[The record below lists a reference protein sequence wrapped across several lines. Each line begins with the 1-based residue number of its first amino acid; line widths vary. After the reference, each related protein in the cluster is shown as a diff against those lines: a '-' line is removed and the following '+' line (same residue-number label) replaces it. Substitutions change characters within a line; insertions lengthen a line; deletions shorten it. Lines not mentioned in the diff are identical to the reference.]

1 MAKKETD
8 RFVKVLD
15 ESGIITCNE
24 IWADTQTGVQYLY
37 HASGNSGGLT
47 VLVDSEGKPLC
58 TASPPTPLS
67 SDGERSGKW
76 PFLRRS
82 VPCAAGR

>member
-37 HASGNSGGLT
+37 HASGNSGINA
-47 VLVDSEGKPLC
+47 PLFLA
-58 TASPPTPLS
+58 ASTTITPSLI
-67 SDGERSGKW
+67 
-76 PFLRRS
+76 PLNILFL
-82 VPCAAGR
+82 

>member
-1 MAKKETD
+1 MTKTETD

-37 HASGNSGGLT
+37 HTCGSSGGLT
-47 VLVDSEGKPLC
+47 VLVDAEGKPLLYHR
-58 TASPPTPLS
+58 TP
-67 SDGERSGKW
+67 DAPEYK
-76 PFLRRS
+76 
-82 VPCAAGR
+82 

>member
-37 HASGNSGGLT
+37 HASGNSGGMT
-47 VLVDSEGKPLC
+47 VLVDAEGKPLLYRK
-58 TASPPTPLS
+58 TPNAP
-67 SDGERSGKW
+67 E
-76 PFLRRS
+76 F
-82 VPCAAGR
+82 